1 MVMFMKI
8 LIIIL
13 SLFMLTGCG
22 NNNENP
28 IVTMEI
34 QDYGTITI
42 ELYPEY
48 APNTVANFISL
59 IESDFY
65 DGLTIHRVV
74 PGFVIQGG
82 DPSGN
87 GTGGPGY
94 TIAGEFQAN
103 GYPKNTLSHTRG
115 IISMARSSSYD
126 SAGSQF
132 FIVLDDSAKTSLDTL
147 YAAFGKVTDG
157 MDIIDAIVDDVTI
170 TNKVTGQIAEDIII
184 TDVSVDTFGVN
195 YKVEKN

>member
-170 TNKVTGQIAEDIII
+170 TNEVTGQIAEDIII

-195 YKVEKN
+195 YEVEKN

>member
-65 DGLTIHRVV
+65 NGLTIHRVV

-170 TNKVTGQIAEDIII
+170 TNEVTGQIAEDIII

-195 YKVEKN
+195 YEVEKN

>member
-65 DGLTIHRVV
+65 NGLTIHRVV
-74 PGFVIQGG
+74 PDFVIQGG
-82 DPSGN
+82 DPLGN

-126 SAGSQF
+126 SAGPQF

-170 TNKVTGQIAEDIII
+170 TNEVTGQIAEDIII

-195 YKVEKN
+195 YEVEKI

>member
-13 SLFMLTGCG
+13 SLFMLTGCD

-34 QDYGTITI
+34 QDYGNITI

-65 DGLTIHRVV
+65 YGLTIHRVV

-87 GTGGPGY
+87 GTRGPGY

-184 TDVSVDTFGVN
+184 TDVSVDTFGVT
-195 YKVEKN
+195 YEVEKN

>member
-65 DGLTIHRVV
+65 NGLTIHRVV
-74 PGFVIQGG
+74 PDFVIQGG

-132 FIVLDDSAKTSLDTL
+132 FIVLDDSAKASLDTL

-170 TNKVTGQIAEDIII
+170 TNEVTGQIAEDIII
-184 TDVSVDTFGVN
+184 TDVSVDTFGVT
-195 YKVEKN
+195 YEVEKN

>member
-48 APNTVANFISL
+48 APNTVANFISV

-74 PGFVIQGG
+74 PDFVIQGG
-82 DPSGN
+82 DPLGN

-170 TNKVTGQIAEDIII
+170 TNEVTGQIAEDIII

-195 YKVEKN
+195 YEVEKN